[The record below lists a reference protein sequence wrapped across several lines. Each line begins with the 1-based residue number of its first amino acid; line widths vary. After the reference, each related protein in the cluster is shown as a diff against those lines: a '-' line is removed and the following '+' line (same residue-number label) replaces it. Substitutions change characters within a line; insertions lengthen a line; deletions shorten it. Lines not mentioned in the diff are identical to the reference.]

1 MVDTVPRVLWNLKH
15 IRFNALDILIQL
27 KFSMN
32 LISKEIIIAM
42 LNLLSDTISNI
53 ILSQMDHEKP
63 LKPIN
68 NLHQIMYDFHLT
80 F

>member
-1 MVDTVPRVLWNLKH
+1 MVDTVQRVLWNLKH
-15 IRFNALDILIQL
+15 IRFNALDVLFQL
-27 KFSMN
+27 SIN
-32 LISKEIIIAM
+32 SISKEIIVAM

-53 ILSQMDHEKP
+53 ILFQMDHKKP

-68 NLHQIMYDFHLT
+68 NLYQIMYDFHWT

>member
-15 IRFNALDILIQL
+15 IRFNALDILFQL

-32 LISKEIIIAM
+32 LISKEIIITM
-42 LNLLSDTISNI
+42 LNLLSDTISNF
-53 ILSQMDHEKP
+53 ILFQMDHEKS

-68 NLHQIMYDFHLT
+68 NLYQIMYDFH
-80 F
+80 

>member
-1 MVDTVPRVLWNLKH
+1 MVDNVPRVLWNLKH
-15 IRFNALDILIQL
+15 IRFNVLDILIQL

-32 LISKEIIIAM
+32 FISKEIIIAM

-53 ILSQMDHEKP
+53 LFQMDHEKP
-63 LKPIN
+63 LKPINN